1 MLVRGEIVIQRPIEE
16 VFDFVADE
24 RNEPK
29 YNPQMTVAEKVTEG
43 PVGVGTRFHCLMT
56 GRGGPADMAIEFTG
70 FDRPRRI
77 VETTHVS
84 NVMVIDGEL
93 HFEPVADGTK
103 MTWLWDLHPRGMYKL
118 LGPMIRRTGERQEAA
133 VWTGLK
139 HVLESPASPVFAG
152 GRVSR

>member
-1 MLVRGEIVIQRPIEE
+1 MLVKGEIVIERPIEE

-29 YNPQMTVAEKVTEG
+29 YNPEMTVAEKVTDG
-43 PVGVGTRFHCLMT
+43 AVGVGTKFHSMT
-56 GRGGPADMAIEFTG
+56 AGRGGPAEMTIEFTQ

-84 NVMVIDGEL
+84 DVMVIDGEL
-93 HFEPVADGTK
+93 RFEPVAGGTK
-103 MTWLWDLHPRGMYKL
+103 MTWLWDLHPRGIYKL
-118 LGPMIRRTGERQEAA
+118 LGPMIRRTGEREEVA

-139 HVLESPASPVFAG
+139 HLLENPASRVAAG
-152 GRVSR
+152 

>member
-1 MLVRGEIVIQRPIEE
+1 MLVKGEIVIDRPIEE

-29 YNPQMTVAEKVTEG
+29 YNPEMKVAEKVTDG
-43 PVGVGTRFHCLMT
+43 PIGAGTKFRSVMA
-56 GRGGPADMAIEFTG
+56 GRGGPAEMTIEFTE
-70 FDRPRRI
+70 FDRPFRI

-93 HFEPVADGTK
+93 RFEPVAGGTK
-103 MTWLWDLHPRGMYKL
+103 MTWLWELHPQGIYKL
-118 LGPMIRRTGERQEAA
+118 LGPMIRRTGERQEVA

-139 HVLESPASPVFAG
+139 HVLENSAGPVAA
-152 GRVSR
+152 R